1 MVSTIVTI
9 ISGCIVSVFTY
20 WLHTRNNKK
29 NRRFVTSTIKPPYYG
44 NSKGV
49 WCIYNR
55 NYCYVYYSSV
65 HHTYQ

>member
-29 NRRFVTSTIKPPYYG
+29 K
-44 NSKGV
+44 
-49 WCIYNR
+49 
-55 NYCYVYYSSV
+55 
-65 HHTYQ
+65 